1 MREEKDPEPLTRR
14 DNFQMAI
21 NTKEAIRDTLTAEQ
35 PGINFLC
42 RMQWEGAV
50 LSSSG
55 PPPGSGEKPVPGRS
69 QGSWFTGKKLKIIV
83 ADDEPLIALT
93 VSEILEDEGFDVITV
108 ADGKAAVEAAREI
121 SPDLIL
127 TDVLMPKMNGIELG
141 KTVRNFLPQCRII
154 LISGQAATGDLL
166 KRARDEGH
174 EFEVVTKPIQ
184 PDALIALVRE
194 SKQ

>member
-1 MREEKDPEPLTRR
+1 
-14 DNFQMAI
+14 
-21 NTKEAIRDTLTAEQ
+21 
-35 PGINFLC
+35 
-42 RMQWEGAV
+42 
-50 LSSSG
+50 
-55 PPPGSGEKPVPGRS
+55 
-69 QGSWFTGKKLKIIV
+69 
-83 ADDEPLIALT
+83 
-93 VSEILEDEGFDVITV
+93 
-108 ADGKAAVEAAREI
+108 VEAAREI